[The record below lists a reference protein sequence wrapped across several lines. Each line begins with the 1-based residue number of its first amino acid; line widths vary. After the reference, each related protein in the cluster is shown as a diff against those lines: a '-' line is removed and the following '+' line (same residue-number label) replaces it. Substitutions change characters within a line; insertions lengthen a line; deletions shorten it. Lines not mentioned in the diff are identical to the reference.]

1 MRQLIVGAIVGGV
14 LGVMAFTTYSFVFD
28 PDTRRLGFGA
38 FSANRR
44 VRIEYETPVEPGASE
59 PGLLKEIPPTILSTE
74 ISLAT
79 ALLLLKSFF
88 AQGLTGAVVGSAFGV
103 AITVTAR
110 HPSIASKS

>member
-1 MRQLIVGAIVGGV
+1 
-14 LGVMAFTTYSFVFD
+14 MAFTTYSFVVD
-28 PDTRRLGFGA
+28 PDTQRLGFGA

-59 PGLLKEIPPTILSTE
+59 PGLLKEIPLTILSTE

-88 AQGLTGAVVGSAFGV
+88 EQGLTGAVIGSALGV
-103 AITVTAR
+103 AISVAVR
-110 HPSIASKS
+110 PPSIASKP